1 MYVLREVSNIRDRK
15 CFWVVQKVYSYILK
29 NKIIK
34 NEVLLWNIMCLE
46 IRQNEL
52 HLNQKFMM
60 NNLAKSGKERQEIGC
75 M

>member
-1 MYVLREVSNIRDRK
+1 MYVLREVSNIRDMK

-46 IRQNEL
+46 IKQNEL